1 MDRMQPPALP
11 ANESQRLAAL
21 QELGLL
27 ESGADPGCDDLTEVA
42 RLVAGTEMG
51 ILSLVDSDRLCFKS
65 CVGLPAGLNQAP
77 RSISLCADTI
87 LQREPLIIEDTLQ
100 DPRFADNPLV
110 LGEPGIRFYAGF
122 PLVLGGQ
129 FAVGSLCVISRQPRR
144 LSPDQ
149 IEGLKR
155 LAALTTQHLESQQLR
170 RQQRRASPPES
181 DGAAGAID
189 TPAAASRE
197 ELRSLEHLISRAQ
210 MLQTLA
216 LILALESGSP
226 FALLRCRYRDYERV
240 SATFGGLVAEEFL
253 NEAARRLLAALPR
266 STSVARFADSEL
278 VVLLPFGAEPPE
290 VERLAERII
299 ALAGQ
304 PYRNGQHSLALAV
317 AIGIVLYNHNYASV
331 ESILSD
337 TSMAVQMARRS
348 SGSSFRFIDADSRVI
363 ARESYRLESELRDA
377 LQAKQLEPYL
387 QPIVDLA
394 SADPIGFE
402 ALARW
407 PRGEEV
413 LSPGRFLPMLAESGI
428 TAELDLLIIEKALA
442 AMPLLARPVPQ
453 RAMRVSV
460 NLSGMLLEDGEQR
473 QRLLALID
481 DNPCPPGWTL
491 QVEIIEDAFQATQ
504 ASFDHFLAELVQRDV
519 VIAIDDFGTGYSS
532 LARLLSLP
540 IQTVKL
546 DRAFVQNLDSQAD
559 SGRTLLRTMITML
572 HDLGLSITAEGVET
586 ASQQAWLLQ
595 HGVSTAQ
602 GFLFDQPMPVSEA
615 IQLLDS
621 LHYRP
626 SAIAVDPRRLQDV
639 RRRLRRRPWR
649 LPFLDRRQSG
659 AGPDRA

>member
-1 MDRMQPPALP
+1 MQPPALQ
-11 ANESQRLAAL
+11 ANEPPPPESLR
-21 QELGLL
+21 ELGLQ
-27 ESGADPGCDDLTEVA
+27 ESGADPGCDDITELA
-42 RLVAGTEMG
+42 RHLAGTEIG
-51 ILSLVDSDRLCFKS
+51 LLSLVDSDRQWFTS
-65 CVGLPAGLNQAP
+65 CAGLPAGLEQTP
-77 RSISLCADTI
+77 RSSFFCAHTI

-100 DPRFADNPLV
+100 DPRFADHPLV

-122 PLVLGGQ
+122 PLITESQ
-129 FAVGSLCVISRQPRR
+129 FAVGSLSAISRQPQR
-144 LSPDQ
+144 LRPDQ

-155 LAALTTQHLESQQLR
+155 LAALTVQYLQQPCR
-170 RQQRRASPPES
+170 SGPPANERV
-181 DGAAGAID
+181 AGVID
-189 TPAAASRE
+189 PLPAASRAG
-197 ELRSLEHLISRAQ
+197 LRSLEHLISRDQ
-210 MLQTLA
+210 MLQMLD
-216 LILALESGSP
+216 LILAMETGAS
-226 FALLRCRYRDYERV
+226 FTILRCRYRDYERV

-253 NEAARRLLAALPR
+253 NEAARRLLTALPR
-266 STSVARFADSEL
+266 STSVARFADAEL

-290 VERLAERII
+290 VERLAQRIM

-304 PYRNGQHSLALAV
+304 PYRNGQHSLTLAV
-317 AIGIVLYNHNYASV
+317 AIGITLCTNNFGSV

-348 SGSSFRFIDADSRVI
+348 SGSSYCFIDADSRLI

-377 LQAKQLEPYL
+377 LQTKQLEAYL

-407 PRGEEV
+407 PRGEDV
-413 LSPGRFLPMLAESGI
+413 LAPGRFLPMLVESGI

-442 AMPLLARPVPQ
+442 AMPLLARPVP
-453 RAMRVSV
+453 RREMRVSV

-491 QVEIIEDAFQATQ
+491 QVEILEDAFQATQ
-504 ASFDHFLAELVQRDV
+504 ACFDHFLAELVQRAV
-519 VIAIDDFGTGYSS
+519 LIAIDDFGTGYSS
-532 LARLLSLP
+532 LARLTSLP

-546 DRAFVQNLDSQAD
+546 DRAFVQNLDGPAD
-559 SGRTLLRTMITML
+559 SGRTLLSTMITML

-586 ASQQAWLLQ
+586 ASQQEWLLQ
-595 HGVSTAQ
+595 HGVSAAQ

-615 IQLLDS
+615 INLLDS

-626 SAIAVDPRRLQDV
+626 GAIAVDPRRLQDV

-659 AGPDRA
+659 AGSERA